1 MFHVLLQSITKDNFA
16 QAKKITSVL
25 ALFKDHSAS
34 LVEIVKVINSIL
46 AVPSTGNILPLVIL
60 LNFTENDRKISQT
73 TWQMTGK
80 KMAIRLLW

>member
-1 MFHVLLQSITKDNFA
+1 MCSYSRSQKDNFA
-16 QAKKITSVL
+16 RAKITSVL
-25 ALFKDHSAS
+25 ALFKDYSAS
-34 LVEIVKVINSIL
+34 LVEIVKVVNSIL

-80 KMAIRLLW
+80 KMAVRLLW